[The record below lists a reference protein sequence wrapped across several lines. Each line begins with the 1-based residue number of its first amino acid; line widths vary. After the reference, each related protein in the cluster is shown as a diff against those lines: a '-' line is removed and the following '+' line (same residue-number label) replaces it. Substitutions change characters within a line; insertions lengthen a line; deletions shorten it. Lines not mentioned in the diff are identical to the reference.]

1 MEENRLLQLF
11 FLTIMAVVAAM
22 AGLWFLSDLGLELHF

>member
-11 FLTIMAVVAAM
+11 FLIVAAV
-22 AGLWFLSDLGLELHF
+22 AAALAALWLFQP